1 MDVYV
6 ATIHIFMQIL
16 IVYGPPPINW
26 QAVGRCPT
34 LPALGKTCMHLV
46 SCVKRLLCFTSKPYP
61 GMHWLLCLFL
71 FCFISRWHILSALG
85 IFPSSKKCSQD
96 HVHGYLQEE
105 TSTPCKRDEQ
115 CPDSNGLLE
124 NHAMQ
129 KYPVI
134 LQTAG
139 LLLTSD
145 QNCKH
150 SFFNFQPPG
159 PPSTIIGHYQIRTQC
174 PLPTG
179 TSWSGLN
186 QFFLLYSKHP
196 PRCEHPPG
204 RNQLLAALPL
214 QDHENDLHSCA
225 TEAIWYHQSTWQLY
239 SWQKQ

>member
-1 MDVYV
+1 
-6 ATIHIFMQIL
+6 L
-16 IVYGPPPINW
+16 IIVF
-26 QAVGRCPT
+26 VF
-34 LPALGKTCMHLV
+34 V
-46 SCVKRLLCFTSKPYP
+46 
-61 GMHWLLCLFL
+61 LFY
-71 FCFISRWHILSALG
+71 FKMTYTYFRPSA
-85 IFPSSKKCSQD
+85 SSHPQTKCSQD

-115 CPDSNGLLE
+115 CPDSNVHLE

-186 QFFLLYSKHP
+186 HFFSTPSIRPGASIRRGAISCWLPSHYRTMKMICILAPQKLSGIINLHDNYIVDKSNRKSLLRAC
-196 PRCEHPPG
+196 RCCVFVAVYLRTPI
-204 RNQLLAALPL
+204 
-214 QDHENDLHSCA
+214 
-225 TEAIWYHQSTWQLY
+225 AIIFKYNACTIFVCI
-239 SWQKQ
+239 K